1 VTVTASSISTQAHA
15 KTTLGSTLWQT
26 SITGIRE
33 VGENVT
39 QRIVNEVSARVQ
51 SAEDAEV
58 QKLQGQLADEDV
70 RNRIAASLAS
80 DLEARL
86 RGDLA
91 SNRRLRDEY
100 DTKHFFEDRI
110 PVFLYGAVERWIHL
124 QRWRIRSV

>member
-1 VTVTASSISTQAHA
+1 
-15 KTTLGSTLWQT
+15 LWQT

-70 RNRIAASLAS
+70 HNRIAASLAS

-100 DTKHFFEDRI
+100 DTKHFFGDRI
-110 PVFLYGAVERWIHL
+110 PVFLYGPVERWIHL